1 VSARLE
7 HFFFYSLQLTYPGG
21 KRITVEL
28 FSVGHL
34 LVETLKYPERT
45 IGPILGG
52 PVSYSAITA
61 SALGMKAGVVT
72 KVGADILQVLIR
84 ADFLRPY
91 FDHGVDTTGIIVD
104 GPDSTW
110 LENAYDRFGNKVL
123 TISKKPPN
131 ILFKDIPKEY
141 LGAKG
146 VHVSPIADEVPLE
159 TIEALHRLGAIVS
172 VDLGGYLGG
181 YFATGTTE
189 ERLEFTKRIV
199 KYFDVVKASL
209 EDIKNLR
216 AKGATI
222 EDVARLFLSLGA
234 QVSIITLGEKG
245 SFVMT
250 KETQASIPAF
260 PVEETSETGAVGAG
274 DAYSGSF
281 LVEYVRTRDAVK
293 SAWFASAAASY
304 LCGGRGM
311 QSHFATSEEVYGK
324 VSKLKKS

>member
-1 VSARLE
+1 MK
-7 HFFFYSLQLTYPGG
+7 P
-21 KRITVEL
+21 EL
-28 FSVGHL
+28 FSIGHL
-34 LVETLKYPERT
+34 LVETLIYPERT
-45 IGPILGG
+45 IGPVLGG

-61 SALGMKAGVVT
+61 SALGMKSGVVT
-72 KVGADILQVLIR
+72 KVGTDILEVLLR
-84 ADFLRPY
+84 VDLLRPY
-91 FDHGVDTTGIIVD
+91 FDHGVDTTGIVVD

-123 TISKKPPN
+123 TIKKKPPN

-141 LGAKG
+141 LSVKG
-146 VHVSPIADEVPLE
+146 IHVSPIADEVPHE
-159 TIEALHRLGAIVS
+159 TIEALRGLDAVIS

-181 YFATGTTE
+181 YFSTGTTE
-189 ERLEFTKRIV
+189 QRFEYTKRIV
-199 KYFDVVKASL
+199 KYFDIVKASL
-209 EDIKNLR
+209 EDIKNLT

-222 EDVARLFLSLGA
+222 EDVARLFLSWGA

-260 PVEETSETGAVGAG
+260 PVEDLSETGAVGAG

-293 SAWFASAAASY
+293 SGWFASAAASY

-311 QSHFATSEEVYGK
+311 QSQFATSSEVYEK
-324 VSKLKKS
+324 ISKFKKS